1 MGKNTS
7 AKIVVGVLVWLYDL
21 WEISIGGFPF
31 LCTRVNSKQ
40 PLTPKKKRMTLSA
53 IRFFYE

>member
-40 PLTPKKKRMTLSA
+40 PLTPKKKANDLIGYSL
-53 IRFFYE
+53 FL